1 MSQNQYQCICG
12 CQSSLLLWEGPLY
25 GVPEAGIRQI
35 RGCEHCGLG
44 RLWPPMSESQ
54 KMEVT
59 SASDAAA
66 LHRPP
71 TGFKISLEHTHNASK
86 ALLRDW
92 VLAEMPAGSE
102 VLDIGCGGGRLVM
115 ELAQRGYKVTGLEPS
130 PVAGV
135 AEAAADVGGLILP
148 TTLEEYDPGAE
159 MFAGIIFSHVLE
171 HLPRPDQALAT
182 AARLLEPGGRVF
194 VEVPHL
200 ERPVTSLGRCVP
212 VAHQWYFTPE
222 AMRYYLLQAGLLLR
236 AERVFRFASFQTLAT
251 RHPDGPMSPSANAE
265 GAERSLARLQRH
277 RWLYYARLQFIWRK
291 IPYLRRAI
299 FFGWPQVNRY

>member
-1 MSQNQYQCICG
+1 MADPAYRCLCG
-12 CQSSLLLWEGPLY
+12 SEQGLVVWEGLAHGLTVPL
-25 GVPEAGIRQI
+25 ERTICACSR
-35 RGCEHCGLG
+35 CGLG
-44 RLWPPMSESQ
+44 QLWPP
-54 KMEVT
+54 VT
-59 SASDAAA
+59 EEQVATLTPVCEGHD
-66 LHRPP
+66 LHRPRQRR
-71 TGFKISLEHTHNASK
+71 SLVEYPMDATK
-86 ALLRDW
+86 TILRQW
-92 VLAEMPAGSE
+92 VSAELPPGSR
-102 VLDIGCGGGRLVM
+102 VLDVGCGGGRLVM

-135 AEAAADVGGLILP
+135 AEAAAAVGGLILP

-159 MFAGIIFSHVLE
+159 MFSGIIFSHVLE
-171 HLPRPDQALAT
+171 HLPRPDLALAA

-222 AMRYYLLQAGLLLR
+222 AMRYYLLQAGLKPS

-251 RHPDGPMSPSANAE
+251 RHPAGPVTPPANDG
-265 GAERSLARLQRH
+265 GAQRSLARLQRH
-277 RWLYYARLQFIWRK
+277 RWLYYARLQFLWRK

-299 FFGWPQVNRY
+299 FFGLPQVKRY